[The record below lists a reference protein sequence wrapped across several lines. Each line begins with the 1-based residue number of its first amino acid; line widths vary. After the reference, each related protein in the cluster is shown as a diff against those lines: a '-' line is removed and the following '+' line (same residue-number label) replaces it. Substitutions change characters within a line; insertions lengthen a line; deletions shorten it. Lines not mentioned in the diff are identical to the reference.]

1 MLVRH
6 SHIDTFLQAA
16 QVYLEKDE
24 ALNNLMLGIALRIQR
39 DPNFYQRVEMFTLN
53 EGADQI
59 LAALVTV
66 PEKLIIY
73 STKGIT
79 AAAVEQ
85 LVLELLEQEINV
97 PGVIGPKK
105 LAEQFAAVWSA
116 HTGCSVQL
124 AMHMGVYELRQV
136 NEEVI
141 GEGSLRPV
149 KRGDLDL
156 LTRWIAG
163 FHTDTGL
170 INIDMELCRAL
181 AKRRIAESSAFFW
194 EHQGTPVS
202 IAAQSRPTL
211 NGITINM
218 VYTPREY
225 RGRGYA
231 TSCVASLSQ
240 QLLHSGYKFCALFT
254 DLANPTPNKI
264 YRDIGYRYIGDF
276 GDYRFS

>member
-97 PGVIGPKK
+97 PGVIGPKTSR
-105 LAEQFAAVWSA
+105 AVCRSLERSHRLFGSA
-116 HTGCSVQL
+116 GY
-124 AMHMGVYELRQV
+124 AY
-136 NEEVI
+136 
-141 GEGSLRPV
+141 GSL
-149 KRGDLDL
+149 
-156 LTRWIAG
+156 
-163 FHTDTGL
+163 
-170 INIDMELCRAL
+170 
-181 AKRRIAESSAFFW
+181 
-194 EHQGTPVS
+194 
-202 IAAQSRPTL
+202 
-211 NGITINM
+211 
-218 VYTPREY
+218 
-225 RGRGYA
+225 
-231 TSCVASLSQ
+231 
-240 QLLHSGYKFCALFT
+240 
-254 DLANPTPNKI
+254 
-264 YRDIGYRYIGDF
+264 
-276 GDYRFS
+276 

>member
-1 MLVRH
+1 M
-6 SHIDTFLQAA
+6 
-16 QVYLEKDE
+16 
-24 ALNNLMLGIALRIQR
+24 
-39 DPNFYQRVEMFTLN
+39 
-53 EGADQI
+53 
-59 LAALVTV
+59 
-66 PEKLIIY
+66 
-73 STKGIT
+73 
-79 AAAVEQ
+79 
-85 LVLELLEQEINV
+85 ELLEQEINV

-181 AKRRIAESSAFFW
+181 AKRRIAESSAFS
-194 EHQGTPVS
+194 GTP
-202 IAAQSRPTL
+202 RDT
-211 NGITINM
+211 GIS
-218 VYTPREY
+218 
-225 RGRGYA
+225 
-231 TSCVASLSQ
+231 SCAKPPDSKRN
-240 QLLHSGYKFCALFT
+240 Y
-254 DLANPTPNKI
+254 D
-264 YRDIGYRYIGDF
+264 
-276 GDYRFS
+276 